1 MSYLIRCDIC
11 GKEIDDERNVR
22 RIEIRFETT
31 DQIVHDGIKHV
42 CTDCIDDFRRF
53 LSVLEKRKEE

>member
-11 GKEIDDERNVR
+11 GKETDNDRDVR

-31 DQIVHDGIKHV
+31 DSIVEGGVRHV
-42 CTDCIDDFRRF
+42 CTDCLDDFRRMI
-53 LSVLEKRKEE
+53 SVLEKRKEE

>member
-11 GKEIDDERNVR
+11 GKEIADTSYVR

-31 DQIVHDGIKHV
+31 DVIMGDGVRHV
-42 CTDCIDDFRRF
+42 CVDCLDDFRRI